1 MLAGLV
7 LVGACTAPP
16 TPSGGTSGSPSGTPP
31 KVEVLATTPHDTG
44 AFTEGLELV
53 DGDLY
58 EGTGLE
64 GESQL
69 RRVDPATGAV
79 EQEIDLAPDLFGEG
93 ITVVGDRIWQITYRN
108 GLAILRD
115 RASFAEVKRTTYNGE
130 GWGLC
135 HDGERLVMSD
145 GSAKLAF
152 RDPASFAKTG
162 EVSVTEDGRP
172 LEMIN
177 ELECVGDAVWANV
190 WQTDKIVR
198 IDPASGKVTATF
210 DASALRPEG
219 VPKSDVLNGIAAVPG
234 TDEFLVTGKNW
245 PSVFRVRFTG

>member
-16 TPSGGTSGSPSGTPP
+16 APPGGTSASPSGGPTRI
-31 KVEVLATTPHDTG
+31 EVLATTPHDTS

-53 DGDLY
+53 DGSLY

-69 RRVDPATGAV
+69 RLVDPATGDV
-79 EQEIDLAPDLFGEG
+79 RQKVDLAPDLFGEG

-108 GLAILRD
+108 GLAIQRD
-115 RASFAEVKRTTYNGE
+115 RATFREVRRATYTGE

-135 HDGERLVMSD
+135 FDDKRLVMSD
-145 GSAKLAF
+145 GTATLTF
-152 RDPASFAKTG
+152 RDPTSFAKTG
-162 EVSVTEDGRP
+162 DVAVTKDGKP
-172 LEMIN
+172 LQMIN

-190 WQTDKIVR
+190 WQTDEIVR
-198 IDPASGKVTATF
+198 IDPATGKVTASV
-210 DASALRPEG
+210 DAGSLRPAG
-219 VPKSDVLNGIAAVPG
+219 VPRSDVLNGIAAVPG

-245 PSVFRVRFTG
+245 PSVFRVRFAE